1 MQETATLKKKLH
13 SLYRNRADA
22 RAVHLL
28 LDLSEDKEVC
38 MWIASMLG
46 ISVIDNRQKDKTM
59 QLTDIQEKIKN
70 VIVNN

>member
-1 MQETATLKKKLH
+1 MIPRLDIEFPLRRQWEYWFGA
-13 SLYRNRADA
+13 
-22 RAVHLL
+22 HLL

-70 VIVNN
+70 IIVNN